1 MNWWP
6 LRPNSEVEQGT
17 RHHGNNGNDKPRAVW
32 SDIETAWLARF
43 GQSST
48 TCLLASFVMTTRFHK
63 IAVVGAGA
71 VGSFYGAMLARAG
84 QRVVLIG
91 RPQHVE
97 AIGRDGL
104 KLDMA
109 DQVETLRVEASTEL
123 NAVHDSDLILF
134 CVKSTDT
141 DTLAT
146 ELAPLLEPRAVVLS
160 LQNGVENAATIARHV
175 RQTVVP
181 AVVYVATAMAGPGTV
196 RHLGRGDLV
205 IGALNADA
213 RHDPVMTGVLQDLVT
228 LFGAAGVKVTIS
240 NDVMAE
246 LWSKLM
252 VNCAY
257 NAISAL
263 AQAPYARLAAQPE
276 IREIQHAIV
285 REVVVLAQAE
295 GIGLQLEPSLKAM
308 ERIATAMPAQVSS
321 TAQDMARRKPSEIDH
336 LNGFVARRGREL
348 RVPVPINQTLA
359 ALVKLVE
366 AGYERDE

>member
-1 MNWWP
+1 M
-6 LRPNSEVEQGT
+6 
-17 RHHGNNGNDKPRAVW
+17 
-32 SDIETAWLARF
+32 
-43 GQSST
+43 
-48 TCLLASFVMTTRFHK
+48 
-63 IAVVGAGA
+63 GAGA

-84 QRVVLIG
+84 QRVVMIG
-91 RPQHVE
+91 RRPHVE
-97 AIGRDGL
+97 AIQRDGL

-109 DQVETLRVEASTEL
+109 GQVETLRAEASAEL
-123 NAVHDSDLILF
+123 AAVQGADLVLF

-141 DTLAT
+141 DTVAS
-146 ELAPLLEPRAVVLS
+146 ELAPLLEPHAVVLS

-181 AVVYVATAMAGPGTV
+181 AVVYVATAMAGPGNV
-196 RHLGRGDLV
+196 RHFGRGDLV

-213 RHDPVMTGVLQDLVT
+213 RHDAAVSAVLRDLVT
-228 LFGAAGVKVTIS
+228 LFGSADVKVTIS

-276 IREIQHAIV
+276 VRDIQHAIV
-285 REVVVLAQAE
+285 REVVALAQAE
-295 GIGLQLEPSLKAM
+295 GIALQLEPSLQAM
-308 ERIATAMPAQVSS
+308 ERIAIAMPAQLSS

-336 LNGFVARRGREL
+336 LNGFIARRGREL
-348 RVPVPINQTLA
+348 GVAVPINQTLT

-366 AGYERDE
+366 AGYERGD